1 MYCSHA
7 CNGLLPPLASVAA
20 LNCLSTRVVRK
31 WAGCSEFG
39 ATPGKQEASWLRC
52 EFFVE
57 LEQGVICSP
66 PSPRLF
72 ASCCICIQPSSTPH
86 LLSCFLIC
94 FFPFCISEHVARS
107 KNLLLL
113 FLQLGEFAC
122 DSSCHDG
129 LGTVPLPP
137 WLEVFLARFPIF
149 WVNVCMLLPLHFFLA
164 LSCKPAVVGADDKVS
179 TRVCVCVLRLGCGGF
194 SPCFFF
200 VLLL

>member
-1 MYCSHA
+1 M
-7 CNGLLPPLASVAA
+7 
-20 LNCLSTRVVRK
+20 
-31 WAGCSEFG
+31 
-39 ATPGKQEASWLRC
+39 
-52 EFFVE
+52 
-57 LEQGVICSP
+57 ICSP

-86 LLSCFLIC
+86 LLSCFLSCFLIC

-129 LGTVPLPP
+129 LGTVPLPL

-179 TRVCVCVLRLGCGGF
+179 TRVCVCVAPGLWRLF
-194 SPCFFF
+194 SLF
-200 VLLL
+200 LLCAPAVIWSPTPPPAWPWFWS